1 MDFDPSS
8 GSAEMLSMGS
18 SEGYV
23 AKYNSVGELADG
35 NPPETANP
43 PTGFDVIE
51 GGVDEA
57 VLQGFDAEV
66 VLTTPLCAGGE
77 WVMTHPTNGT
87 SVRHYIVQDSSLAS
101 SGLGI
106 GAYIKANFT
115 TGGSTLPHHDL
126 LWVGSQIDHDGNTSA
141 RSAAFKNLGWDD
153 SPFNF
158 DVFNNEDPIRFQ
170 LDANDTF
177 KWIKTGESTWS
188 ESTVDYDG
196 SGGSGTGVIPSG
208 WSVYMAY
215 AAKGVGTTAT
225 LTSNQLNVSHT
236 DCGNP
241 GFTRSSN

>member
-1 MDFDPSS
+1 
-8 GSAEMLSMGS
+8 
-18 SEGYV
+18 
-23 AKYNSVGELADG
+23 
-35 NPPETANP
+35 
-43 PTGFDVIE
+43 
-51 GGVDEA
+51 
-57 VLQGFDAEV
+57 
-66 VLTTPLCAGGE
+66 
-77 WVMTHPTNGT
+77 MTHPTNGT

-196 SGGSGTGVIPSG
+196 SGGSGTGVMPSG

-225 LTSNQLNVSHT
+225 PVSYTHLTLPT
-236 DCGNP
+236 KA
-241 GFTRSSN
+241 